1 MIQKISIENFFSIA
15 DRQEVILKVPGN
27 APPLPC
33 FQKSRVKADE
43 RLPVVVGFFG
53 PNASGK
59 STILRAV
66 ASGALFIRASFNIPP
81 EGSIPFFQPYKR
93 KDWWEKPSKIA
104 VEFDGAYPDEN
115 TDVLFRYELHI
126 SHTKD
131 RPGKSVLYEA
141 LSYAPKGRF
150 RKLFERHEQ
159 TFSFGQ
165 EFEIADN
172 DTRVL
177 SIRTNA
183 SVLST
188 LAQLNHKLSL
198 QFLTFIGTLQTNI
211 AGMDKAQYHANQTLP
226 FYANNPEY
234 LARLN
239 RELRRLDV
247 GLEEMS
253 IERVSPGLMGIKDH
267 NGLFARF
274 KHSGLD
280 DFVYMDEESVG
291 TRKFIEVFPKLQYVL
306 ETGSVALIDE
316 LDTDLHP
323 MLIPEL
329 FRWFC
334 SPERNPR
341 GAQLFFTAHNP
352 ALLDEMEKEQVFL
365 TEKGSGKPSTVY
377 GARDI
382 KGLRREPSL
391 MKKYLAGE
399 LGAVPHIG

>member
-1 MIQKISIENFFSIA
+1 MCYSKSPKEQKTPKKVFLP
-15 DRQEVILKVPGN
+15 DR
-27 APPLPC
+27 
-33 FQKSRVKADE
+33 
-43 RLPVVVGFFG
+43 
-53 PNASGK
+53 
-59 STILRAV
+59 
-66 ASGALFIRASFNIPP
+66 GATPIRASFSIPP
-81 EGSIPFFQPYKR
+81 EGFIPFFQPYKR
-93 KDWWEKPSKIA
+93 ADWWEKPSKISI
-104 VEFDGAYPDEN
+104 EFDGAYPDEN

-177 SIRTNA
+177 SIRPNA
-183 SVLST
+183 SVIST
-188 LAQLNHKLSL
+188 LSQLNHKLSF
-198 QFLTFIGTLQTNI
+198 QFQAFIGTLQTNI

-226 FYANNPEY
+226 FYASNPEY
-234 LARLN
+234 LIRLN

-253 IERVSPGLMGIKDH
+253 IEQGSQ
-267 NGLFARF
+267 GLFAKF
-274 KHSGLD
+274 KHVGLD
-280 DFVYMDEESVG
+280 GFVFMDEESVG

-306 ETGSVALIDE
+306 ETGSVSLIDE

-334 SPERNPR
+334 DPERNPR

>member
-1 MIQKISIENFFSIA
+1 MIHKIAIENFFSIA
-15 DRQEVILKVPGN
+15 EKQEISFRVPGN
-27 APPLPC
+27 APHLPC
-33 FQKSRVKADE
+33 FQKSRVNPEE

-66 ASGALFIRASFNIPP
+66 ASGALFVRNSFALPP
-81 EGSIPFFQPYKR
+81 EGHIPFFQPFKR
-93 KDWWEKPSKIA
+93 KDWWEKPSKIM
-104 VEFDGAYPDEN
+104 VEFDGAYPDEGTN
-115 TDVLFRYELHI
+115 VLFKYELHI
-126 SHTKD
+126 SHT
-131 RPGKSVLYEA
+131 RNRVGNSVLYEA
-141 LSYAPKGRF
+141 LFFAPKGRF
-150 RKLFERHEQ
+150 KKVFERKEQ
-159 TFSFGQ
+159 SFTFGP
-165 EFEIADN
+165 EFEIAES

-177 SIRTNA
+177 SIRPNA
-183 SVLST
+183 SVVST

-198 QFLTFIGTLQTNI
+198 NFISFINTLQTNI
-211 AGMDKAQYHANQTLP
+211 SGLDKTQFHANQLLP
-226 FYANNPEY
+226 FYANRPEY
-234 LARLN
+234 LDKLN

-247 GLEEMS
+247 GLEEML
-253 IERVSPGLMGIKDH
+253 IEQGSQGLVAK
-267 NGLFARF
+267 F
-274 KHSGLD
+274 KHIGLD
-280 DFVYMDEESVG
+280 DFIFMDEESVG

-334 SPERNPR
+334 DPERNR
-341 GAQLFFTAHNP
+341 SGAQLLFTAHNP

-365 TEKGSGKPSTVY
+365 VEKGSGKPSAVY

-382 KGLRREPSL
+382 QGLRREPSL